1 MLKQTSDA
9 LGAPMY
15 NRAATATMSPDRI
28 LVIEDEPMVAEVVER
43 YLRRDGYEV
52 TLAHDGRA
60 ALDCF
65 FRERPDLIVLDLML
79 PGIDGMDVCREIR
92 KSSGV
97 PIIMLT
103 ARGEEVDK
111 LVGLEIGAD
120 DYVTKPF
127 SPREIAARVKAIL
140 RRTALH
146 TQIEGEALRFDD
158 LRINA
163 KTRAVEDRRGPITL
177 TAREFDLLH
186 FLASNP
192 GQVFTRDQLLDQV
205 WDFEFGGDDSTVTV
219 HIRRLRAKV
228 EADPSRPRHLKTV
241 WGVGYKFEP

>member
-1 MLKQTSDA
+1 
-9 LGAPMY
+9 MY

-219 HIRRLRAKV
+219 HVRRLRAKV